1 MNHVSSTAKV
11 IAYLIPRRERF
22 WRWETGSLNA
32 EWRDGR
38 TIAFR
43 QELVEVLGHL
53 APLGLPPLG
62 AVLMVL
68 AACRDSWGAADNV
81 GRLLSGYSCAFEDD
95 LKGVPKSLGLIIS
108 AVVPAAVRMDVMGV
122 VEELDRIAEL
132 PAELRGNMRGKRA
145 IIETVFEGLSR
156 LVPPERAD
164 AIVRALSEGF
174 DPERLCEGGG
184 SDDGFAQLGEELQS
198 LRIGLARVD
207 AERLR
212 LRLRTGLDQTVRP
225 ASIELPDA
233 TKVRNLLDR
242 LRDDAELAGVTRL
255 ARNLLAAIHVP
266 RALAAPQDL
275 PVGGVSDLTNRGQLD
290 RLLVSELAHDDLT
303 LTTRIALNEALY
315 LRREAPRSAPP
326 HDRVIMIDTGI
337 RLWGIPRVFAVG
349 VALALAA
356 SCELKARVR
365 AFRSDGSDAPSV
377 DLTTRAGLLAQLEAL
392 DAAPHP
398 GEAVRAML
406 KEVGPGS
413 DGADVMIV
421 THADVA
427 ADPEFLR
434 LMREIGDSGERE
446 WHLATVTAEGAF
458 RLERVGRAGRRTL
471 CTADIPLD
479 DLLAAAD
486 GRRAAPV
493 PLRDPDADP
502 SLPVI
507 FSLDPFPLLLPAQA
521 DTRRAIVSTHH
532 GLLAVTSDGRLM
544 RWTSDRRGA
553 DELRRAVP
561 PGTSL
566 GLFVDDAAGVVFHV
580 SQDTSS
586 RYKHRTHVL
595 MVDLKENAW
604 YVTHRDAHGPLRAAA
619 LSQGT
624 LLHLYDC
631 RIVALDAR
639 GATVGDFAPPA
650 GTLWGSGRFYRSA
663 AGWSAA
669 YFDGHEVGLT
679 YVTDRHSLAIF
690 DREGHGPWQ
699 VFREG
704 YVAAVAGTPL
714 AATKPREFSTI
725 DRVHISADGDRILGQ
740 VRVINVPSAERASYF
755 LDLNEQPS
763 WNKVPRESHDRLVG
777 SAINWSRNSGVNVFT
792 RFDGIYVGTGGDLV
806 LVRGWRGL
814 AIRLTPTN
822 DLRLRPAR
830 REDDDLRNN
839 VAARFGPGRRPRGA
853 RFTLR
858 TATWKDGS
866 QAFLD
871 SRGMLH
877 LKSADP
883 RLPEITLVLTNSPIG
898 GRTSEGHTF
907 GWAFFHGEAP
917 TTQPEYAHSL
927 LLRFSSRLR

>member
-1 MNHVSSTAKV
+1 MSDFSSTADV

-22 WRWETGSLNA
+22 WRWATGSLNA

-81 GRLLSGYSCAFEDD
+81 GRLLSGYSSAFEDD

-108 AVVPAAVRMDVMGV
+108 AVVPAAVRMDVRAV
-122 VEELDRIAEL
+122 VEELDRVAGL
-132 PAELRGNMRGKRA
+132 PAEVRANMRGKRA
-145 IIETVFEGLSR
+145 IVETVFEGLSR
-156 LVPPERAD
+156 SVPPGDAD

-174 DPERLCEGGG
+174 DPERLCEGGA
-184 SDDGFAQLGEELQS
+184 SDDGFAQLGGELES
-198 LRIGLARVD
+198 LRVGLARVD

-212 LRLRTGLDQTVRP
+212 LRLRTGLDQTVGP
-225 ASIELPDA
+225 ASIDLPDA
-233 TKVRNLLDR
+233 AKVRDLLSR

-326 HDRVIMIDTGI
+326 HDRMIIIDTGI
-337 RLWGIPRVFAVG
+337 RLWGIPRVFALG

-356 SCELKARVR
+356 SCEPKARVR
-365 AFRSDGSDAPSV
+365 AFRSAGKDAPST
-377 DLTTRAGLLAQLEAL
+377 DLTTREGLLVQLEAL
-392 DAAPHP
+392 DPAPHP
-398 GEAVRAML
+398 GEAVRAMFTDIKL
-406 KEVGPGS
+406 PG
-413 DGADVMIV
+413 DGTDLMIV

-434 LMREIGDSGERE
+434 VLYEIDGERE
-446 WHLATVTAEGAF
+446 WHLATVTADGAF
-458 RLERVGRAGRRTL
+458 CLERIGRAGRRTL
-471 CTADIPLD
+471 CTAQISLD
-479 DLLAAAD
+479 EVLAAAD
-486 GRRAAPV
+486 GKRPPTR
-493 PLRDPDADP
+493 LRDPSADP
-502 SLPVI
+502 TLPVI

-521 DTRRAIVSTHH
+521 DARRAIVSQRH

-553 DELRRAVP
+553 DELHPAVP
-561 PGTSL
+561 PGKSL
-566 GLFVDDAAGVVFHV
+566 GLFADDAGAVFYV
-580 SQDTSS
+580 SQNTPAG
-586 RYKHRTHVL
+586 RMARTHVL
-595 MVDLKENAW
+595 LGDLLENSW
-604 YVTHRDAHGPLRAAA
+604 QVKHTDTREPLRAAA
-619 LSQGT
+619 LLQGT
-624 LLHLYDC
+624 LLLLYDR

-639 GATVGDFAPPA
+639 GANVGEYAVQA
-650 GTLWGSGRFYRSA
+650 GTRWGSGRFYRSR

-669 YFDGHEVGLT
+669 HFDGHEVGLT
-679 YVTDRHSLAIF
+679 YVTERQSVAMF

-699 VFREG
+699 FFREG
-704 YVAAVAGTPL
+704 HIAAVAGAPL
-714 AATKPREFSTI
+714 AVKKPPNYRMPDHVHFSN
-725 DRVHISADGDRILGQ
+725 DGHRILGL
-740 VRVINVPSAERASYF
+740 VPKTNVASGERASYF
-755 LDLNEQPS
+755 LDLNDTLRWQTLQPG
-763 WNKVPRESHDRLVG
+763 NYDELVG
-777 SAINWSRNSGVNVFT
+777 GVINWSRTCGVNVFT
-792 RFDGIYVGTGGDLV
+792 RFDGIYVGSGGDLV

-814 AIRLTPTN
+814 AIRLTAKN
-822 DLRLRPAR
+822 DLRLQPAR

-839 VAARFGPGRRPRGA
+839 VAARFGSGRRPRGA

-858 TATWKDGS
+858 AASWQDGS
-866 QAFLD
+866 HAFLD